1 MRSGEQTVA
10 EAMSIWQNHIDACY
24 PGRNLVIQPKRI
36 TINGSILSSE
46 TGDSRT
52 DKRDGWMEIRAEQ
65 VIGGLPIMGPIASF
79 DAENNFRIPYTGS
92 SETNMISDRLHP
104 YRTGSF
110 WKCYNVLYMH
120 TTDNSNYSAHTLL
133 TDVRTVEY
141 TDVPLAPLESVISS
155 IENEILNGNIR
166 HVYSLRLGYLLYS
179 NPDMTDHAWAIPR
192 WVVDCNYITKDRQK
206 IVDGFYDHLGTDEF
220 STWSAPEFVQIPI
233 NAQSGDMILFTTG
246 DEETFSVPEMVT
258 WESL

>member
-1 MRSGEQTVA
+1 MRSSEQTVA

-120 TTDNSNYSAHTLL
+120 TTDNGNYSAHTLL

-155 IENEILNGNIR
+155 IEKEILNGNIR

-233 NAQSGDMILFTTG
+233 DAQTGEMILFTTG